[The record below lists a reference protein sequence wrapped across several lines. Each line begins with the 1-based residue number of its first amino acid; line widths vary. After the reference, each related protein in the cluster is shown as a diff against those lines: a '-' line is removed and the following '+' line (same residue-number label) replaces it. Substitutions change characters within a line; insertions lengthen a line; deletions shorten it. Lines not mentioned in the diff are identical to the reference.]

1 MGSEMCIRDRISP
14 LTELLMFKLC
24 LECDSINLILLDM
37 FGRPSCCLVRT
48 VSPQDVVDGLLVV
61 FKGCCGG
68 GVLIIFGT
76 REDLRRRDVAIRR
89 REIHA

>member
-1 MGSEMCIRDRISP
+1 
-14 LTELLMFKLC
+14 MFKLC

-48 VSPQDVVDGLLVV
+48 VSPQDVVEGLLVTVV
-61 FKGCCGG
+61 FKGCCCGG

>member
-1 MGSEMCIRDRISP
+1 
-14 LTELLMFKLC
+14 MFKLC
-24 LECDSINLILLDM
+24 LGYDSINLLLLDII
-37 FGRPSCCLVRT
+37 GPPSCCLVRT
-48 VSPQDVVDGLLVV
+48 VSPQDVVEGLLVTVV
-61 FKGCCGG
+61 FKGCCCGG